1 MKALCC
7 SPLLIMLLVGS
18 FAARSAKIRLA
29 DCVNLKLLLV
39 IGVLI
44 GWQLTAI
51 AQSGGWTSHQYYD
64 HRYRAWWVQVS
75 STVPRAFTLTV
86 NCSGVISVPGA
97 VAESQ
102 LPPVVASVKFT
113 AADPVLAMVSVW
125 AVRMP
130 APACPVK
137 DNDAG
142 DTVTPLPPVPVV
154 VTFNVTGTVW
164 LTALAVNVMVP
175 V

>member
-29 DCVNLKLLLV
+29 HSVNLKLLLV
-39 IGVLI
+39 ICVLI
-44 GWQLTAI
+44 VWQLTAI

-86 NCSGVISVPGA
+86 NWHGNRGYGVGVKGSFVLLVPAYPGFGA
-97 VAESQ
+97 
-102 LPPVVASVKFT
+102 PVT
-113 AADPVLAMVSVW
+113 AQ
-125 AVRMP
+125 
-130 APACPVK
+130 K
-137 DNDAG
+137 G
-142 DTVTPLPPVPVV
+142 VPRIHNFGY
-154 VTFNVTGTVW
+154 TI
-164 LTALAVNVMVP
+164 VP
-175 V
+175 N